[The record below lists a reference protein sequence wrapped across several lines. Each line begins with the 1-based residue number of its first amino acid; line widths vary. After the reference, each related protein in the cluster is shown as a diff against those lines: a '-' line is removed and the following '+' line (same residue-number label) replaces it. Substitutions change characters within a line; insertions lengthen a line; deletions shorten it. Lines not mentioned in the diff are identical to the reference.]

1 MKLFSFI
8 KNLFSRKST
17 ETVEVE
23 NQTSVSKGDAPTHD
37 VFGDKIDAH
46 DYLVP
51 VEYADVRRRGY
62 LTIKQDFA
70 LYRPVELKDVD
81 VEKVMRF
88 STLESYMNTDRVSNS
103 RRHGFMHVHCKM
115 QAFKQN
121 KVE

>member
-23 NQTSVSKGDAPTHD
+23 NQMSEAKSPTPTHD

-70 LYRPVELKDVD
+70 LYRPVELKNADI
-81 VEKVMRF
+81 EKVMRF

-103 RRHGFMHVHCKM
+103 RRHGFMHVHCKI
-115 QAFKQN
+115 QAFK
-121 KVE
+121 

>member
-23 NQTSVSKGDAPTHD
+23 NQTSVTKSTVPTHD

-70 LYRPVELKDVD
+70 LYRPVELKNADI
-81 VEKVMRF
+81 EKVMRF

-103 RRHGFMHVHCKM
+103 RRHGFMHVHCKT
-115 QAFKQN
+115 QAFK
-121 KVE
+121 

>member
-23 NQTSVSKGDAPTHD
+23 NQTSVTKNAAPTHD

-70 LYRPVELKDVD
+70 LYRPVELKNADI
-81 VEKVMRF
+81 EKVMRF
-88 STLESYMNTDRVSNS
+88 STLESYMNTDQVSNS

-115 QAFKQN
+115 QAFK
-121 KVE
+121 

>member
-8 KNLFSRKST
+8 KKFFRRKST
-17 ETVEVE
+17 ETVEVV
-23 NQTSVSKGDAPTHD
+23 NQTSVMKGTTPTHD
-37 VFGDKIDAH
+37 VFGDKIDVH

-70 LYRPVELKDVD
+70 LYRPVELKNADI
-81 VEKVMRF
+81 EKVMRF

-115 QAFKQN
+115 
-121 KVE
+121 

>member
-8 KNLFSRKST
+8 KNLFSRKSA

-23 NQTSVSKGDAPTHD
+23 NQTSVTKSTTPTYD

-62 LTIKQDFA
+62 LTIKRDFA
-70 LYRPVELKDVD
+70 LYRLVELKDVD

-103 RRHGFMHVHCKM
+103 RRHGFMHVHCKT
-115 QAFKQN
+115 QAFK
-121 KVE
+121 

>member
-8 KNLFSRKST
+8 EKFFSRKST

-23 NQTSVSKGDAPTHD
+23 NQTSVSKGTAPTHD

-70 LYRPVELKDVD
+70 LYRPVELKNADI
-81 VEKVMRF
+81 EKVMRF
-88 STLESYMNTDRVSNS
+88 STLESYMNTDQVSNS

-115 QAFKQN
+115 QAFK
-121 KVE
+121 

>member
-8 KNLFSRKST
+8 KKFFSRKST
-17 ETVEVE
+17 ETVEVV
-23 NQTSVSKGDAPTHD
+23 NQTSVTKSTVPTHD

-70 LYRPVELKDVD
+70 LYRPVELKNTDI
-81 VEKVMRF
+81 EKVMRF

-115 QAFKQN
+115 QSFK
-121 KVE
+121 

>member
-8 KNLFSRKST
+8 KNLFRRKST
-17 ETVEVE
+17 EIVEVE
-23 NQTSVSKGDAPTHD
+23 NQTSVMKDATPTHD

-70 LYRPVELKDVD
+70 LYRPVELKNADI
-81 VEKVMRF
+81 EKVMRF

-103 RRHGFMHVHCKM
+103 RRHGFMHVHCKT
-115 QAFKQN
+115 QTFK
-121 KVE
+121 

>member
-8 KNLFSRKST
+8 KKFFSRKST

-37 VFGDKIDAH
+37 VFGDKIDVH

-62 LTIKQDFA
+62 LTIKQDFE
-70 LYRPVELKDVD
+70 LYRPVELKNADI
-81 VEKVMRF
+81 EKVMRF

-115 QAFKQN
+115 
-121 KVE
+121 

>member
-8 KNLFSRKST
+8 KKFFSRKST

-23 NQTSVSKGDAPTHD
+23 NQTSVSKGVAPTHD

-51 VEYADVRRRGY
+51 VEYADVQRRGY

-70 LYRPVELKDVD
+70 LYRPVELKNVD
-81 VEKVMRF
+81 IEKVMRF

-115 QAFKQN
+115 HAFK
-121 KVE
+121 

>member
-1 MKLFSFI
+1 MKLFSFV
-8 KNLFSRKST
+8 KKLFSRKST

-23 NQTSVSKGDAPTHD
+23 NQTSVAKSTTPTHD

-62 LTIKQDFA
+62 LTIKQDFP
-70 LYRPVELKDVD
+70 LYRPIELKNTDIA
-81 VEKVMRF
+81 KVVRF

-115 QAFKQN
+115 QAFK
-121 KVE
+121 

>member
-17 ETVEVE
+17 ETAEVV
-23 NQTSVSKGDAPTHD
+23 NQPAVKEGVVPTHD
-37 VFGDKIDAH
+37 VFGDEIEAH

-62 LTIKQDFA
+62 LTIKQDFP
-70 LYRPVELKDVD
+70 LYRQVELKNTDI
-81 VEKVMRF
+81 EKVVRL
-88 STLESYMNTDRVSNS
+88 STLESYMNSDRVSNS

-115 QAFKQN
+115 QAFK
-121 KVE
+121 

>member
-1 MKLFSFI
+1 MKQIMKLFSFI
-8 KNLFSRKST
+8 KKFFSRKST
-17 ETVEVE
+17 ETVEVV
-23 NQTSVSKGDAPTHD
+23 NQTSVTKSTVPTHD

-70 LYRPVELKDVD
+70 LYRPVELKNTDI
-81 VEKVMRF
+81 EKVMRF

-115 QAFKQN
+115 QSFK
-121 KVE
+121 

>member
-8 KNLFSRKST
+8 KNLFRRKST
-17 ETVEVE
+17 ETVEVV
-23 NQTSVSKGDAPTHD
+23 NQTTVSKDATPTHD

-46 DYLVP
+46 DDLVP

-70 LYRPVELKDVD
+70 LYRPVELKNADI
-81 VEKVMRF
+81 EKVMRF

-115 QAFKQN
+115 
-121 KVE
+121 